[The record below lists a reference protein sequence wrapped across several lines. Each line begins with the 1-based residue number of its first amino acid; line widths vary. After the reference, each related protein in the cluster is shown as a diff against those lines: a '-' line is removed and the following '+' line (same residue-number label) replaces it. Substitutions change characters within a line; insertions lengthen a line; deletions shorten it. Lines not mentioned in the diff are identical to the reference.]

1 MCNPLAPEHLDQTY
15 ALLTGAE
22 WNRGNTYD
30 RQANAA
36 RVQAFALLAINENL
50 ARIATALESREG
62 RQ

>member
-1 MCNPLAPEHLDQTY
+1 MLNPLAPEHVDQAY

-36 RVQAFALLAINENL
+36 RATAFVLLEINENL
-50 ARIATALESREG
+50 TRIATALEG
-62 RQ
+62 RKA